1 VPVFLAAAAVT
12 RHPRTPPARAEP
24 DLTRRG
30 AAEGAIVSQDT
41 AEHPLPLTVLAEDER
56 IFRDSVREFAEAQVR
71 PLVREM
77 DEHAR
82 IPRSLIDRLFELGV
96 MGIEIPESYGGSGG
110 TFFHSVLAVEEL
122 SRVDPSVGVLVDVQ
136 NTLVINAL
144 LRWGN
149 DDVKRRYL
157 PALAAGTV
165 GAYALSEAG
174 SGSDAFALTTR
185 AREDGDTFV
194 LSGRKLWI
202 TNGNEADL
210 FLVFATIDPAAG
222 YRGITAFLVE
232 RGFEGF
238 SVGKKEDKL
247 GIRASSTCE
256 LILEACRVPRA
267 NILGEPGKGYKS
279 AIETLNEGRIGIG
292 AQMIGLAKGALQHAI
307 AYTKERKQFGKAIA
321 EFQAVQHQ
329 LARAAVEVEA
339 ATLTVYN
346 AARLREANRPFL
358 TEAAIC
364 KIFSSEVAERVA
376 SLAVNLFGGNGFV
389 KEYPV
394 EKLYRDAKI
403 GQIYEGT
410 SNLQLQTIAKQL
422 LG

>member
-1 VPVFLAAAAVT
+1 MSEQIL
-12 RHPRTPPARAEP
+12 
-24 DLTRRG
+24 
-30 AAEGAIVSQDT
+30 
-41 AEHPLPLTVLAEDER
+41 EHAQPLTLLAEDER
-56 IFRDSVREFAEAQVR
+56 IFRDSVRAFADAQVR

-77 DEHAR
+77 DEHAK
-82 IPRSLIDRLFELGV
+82 IPRALIDKLFDLGV
-96 MGIEIPESYGGSGG
+96 MGIEIPEAYGGTGA

-144 LRWGN
+144 LRWGS
-149 DDVKRRYL
+149 DDTKRRYL
-157 PALAAGTV
+157 TKMTSGSV

-185 AREDGDTFV
+185 ARDEGDAYV
-194 LSGRKLWI
+194 LTGRKLWI
-202 TNGNEADL
+202 TNANEADI
-210 FLVFATIDPAAG
+210 FLVFATINPEAG
-222 YRGITAFLVE
+222 YRGITAFIVE
-232 RGFEGF
+232 RGFAGF
-238 SVGKKEDKL
+238 TVGKKEDKL

-256 LILEACRVPRA
+256 LIFEDCRVPKA
-267 NILGEPGKGYKS
+267 NVLGEAGKGYKS

-292 AQMIGLAKGALQHAI
+292 AQMVGLAKGALEHAI
-307 AYTKERKQFGKAIA
+307 RYTKERKQFGKAVA

-329 LARAAVEVEA
+329 LARAAVDVEA

-346 AARLREANRPFL
+346 AARLRDAGRPFL

-410 SNLQLQTIAKQL
+410 SNLQLQTIAKQI

>member
-1 VPVFLAAAAVT
+1 VGQETVEIT
-12 RHPRTPPARAEP
+12 T
-24 DLTRRG
+24 
-30 AAEGAIVSQDT
+30 
-41 AEHPLPLTVLAEDER
+41 PLTVLSEDER
-56 IFRDSVREFAEAQVR
+56 LFQDSVREFADARVR

-77 DEHAR
+77 DEQAKMSPALVR
-82 IPRSLIDRLFELGV
+82 QLFELGV
-96 MGIEIPESYGGSGG
+96 MGIEVPEAHGGAGG
-110 TFFHSVLAVEEL
+110 RFFHSVLAVEEL

-144 LRWGN
+144 LRWAT
-149 DDVKRRYL
+149 DEMKQRFL
-157 PALAAGTV
+157 PRLAADSV

-202 TNGNEADL
+202 TNANEANV
-210 FLVFATIDPAAG
+210 FIVFATLDPSAG
-222 YRGITAFLVE
+222 YRGITAFVVE
-232 RGFEGF
+232 RGFPGF

-256 LILEACRVPRA
+256 LLLDDCRVPRT
-267 NILGEPGKGYKS
+267 NLLGEPGKGYKV

-292 AQMIGLAKGALQHAI
+292 AQMIGLARGALDASI
-307 AYTKERKQFGKAIA
+307 AYVRERKQFGKAIA

-329 LARAAVEVEA
+329 IARAVVDVEA
-339 ATLTVYN
+339 ARLTVYN
-346 AARLREANRPFL
+346 AARLRDVGKPFL
-358 TEAAIC
+358 TEAAVC
-364 KIFSSEVAERVA
+364 KILSSEVAERVA

-394 EKLYRDAKI
+394 EKFYRDAKI

-410 SNLQLQTIAKQL
+410 SNLQLQTIAKQV